1 MKISMRTIAIALALS
16 MSLSGCVTSGMGMKE
31 GVGTVI
37 GAAGGAWLGSEI
49 GKKGSTGNIIAI
61 AVGTLGGAVIG
72 GGIGASLDKVDQM
85 HAERSAQAA
94 LERNP
99 DGQAAGWSNP
109 NTGHSGY
116 TVPTSTYQTAS
127 GTYCREYQT
136 TVTIDGSE
144 QKAYGTACRQPDG
157 SWKVQG

>member
-1 MKISMRTIAIALALS
+1 MKISMRTIAAALVLS
-16 MSLSGCVTSGMGMKE
+16 MGLSGCVTNGMGMKE
-31 GVGTVI
+31 GVGTVA
-37 GAAGGAWLGSEI
+37 GAAGGAWLGSTI

-61 AVGTLGGAVIG
+61 AVGTLGGAAIG
-72 GGIGASLDKVDQM
+72 GGIGASLDKIDQM
-85 HAERSAQAA
+85 HAEQSAQAA

-99 DGQAAGWSNP
+99 DGQATGWSNP

-116 TVPTSTYQTAS
+116 TVPTATYEAN

-136 TVTIDGSE
+136 TVVIDGTE